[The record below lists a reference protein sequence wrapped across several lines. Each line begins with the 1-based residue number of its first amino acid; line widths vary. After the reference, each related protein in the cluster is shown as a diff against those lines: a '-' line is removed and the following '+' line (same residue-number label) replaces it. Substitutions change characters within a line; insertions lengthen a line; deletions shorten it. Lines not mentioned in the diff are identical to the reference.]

1 MASLPAS
8 RVARYG
14 HCPSV
19 LLSAPAVL
27 PAPAVATL
35 AARSALHVRAG
46 LDVRALSLLPDV
58 HRFVMVDSRP
68 FGIDTADPVFLP
80 RLHEGMYR
88 AGFSSTSSSSTPALL
103 AHIHGS
109 AGIHRFRSSE
119 GRVVEYHYNTC
130 IPEDD
135 MHPLLPR
142 CDTLIVTDHDPHVSV
157 VTRACISHGIH
168 FVGFY
173 DTSHAYVCAQEND
186 VLAETTIA
194 RLHVDKEYQNRFA
207 SFAFVNEHSDVTKVD
222 TWHDFQALVSGATLR
237 GAST

>member
-1 MASLPAS
+1 
-8 RVARYG
+8 
-14 HCPSV
+14 
-19 LLSAPAVL
+19 
-27 PAPAVATL
+27 
-35 AARSALHVRAG
+35 
-46 LDVRALSLLPDV
+46 
-58 HRFVMVDSRP
+58 MVDSRP

-88 AGFSSTSSSSTPALL
+88 AGFSSKSSSSAPALL

-109 AGIHRFRSSE
+109 TGIHRFRSVE

-157 VTRACISHGIH
+157 VTRACVPHGIH
-168 FVGFY
+168 FVGFHDASY
-173 DTSHAYVCAQEND
+173 ASACTQED
-186 VLAETTIA
+186 DIPAETTVA
-194 RLHVDKEYQNRFA
+194 RLHVDKEYRNRFA
-207 SFAFVNEHSDVTKVD
+207 SFSFVNEHSDVAKMD
-222 TWHDFQALVSGATLR
+222 TWDDFQALVSEATLR